1 VRSKPKRALS
11 AVEHKKV
18 LDLLH
23 SEAFVDKAPSE
34 VWASLLDME
43 IYLCSI
49 RTMYRILAAN
59 NEVRERRNQRQHP
72 VYAKPELLA
81 TGTHQVYSWDIT
93 KLRGPVK
100 GSFYY
105 LYVMIDIFSRYVVG
119 WMVARRETAVLAEY
133 FLKRSCQSQ
142 GIKPGHL
149 VIHSDRGAPMT
160 SHLVA
165 QLFTDLGVQKSVSR
179 PHVSNDNSY
188 SESQFKTLKY
198 RPEFP
203 DRFGSLQDAR
213 VHCKEFFHWYNHEH
227 YHSGIG
233 LLTPA
238 VVHSGQ
244 SQTWMDKRQQVLNVA
259 YQAHPERFVRHAPKP
274 PELALQVWI
283 NAPVKTVETPQS
295 DAKTA
300 GCANLLSVEVA

>member
-1 VRSKPKRALS
+1 MKYVSGVTRKGLTACR
-11 AVEHKKV
+11 
-18 LDLLH
+18 
-23 SEAFVDKAPSE
+23 
-34 VWASLLDME
+34 
-43 IYLCSI
+43 
-49 RTMYRILAAN
+49 
-59 NEVRERRNQRQHP
+59 QRQHP

-165 QLFTDLGVQKSVSR
+165 QLFSDLGVQKSVSR

-213 VHCKEFFHWYNHEH
+213 VHCQEFFHWYNHEH
-227 YHSGIG
+227 HHSGIG

-259 YQAHPERFVRHAPKP
+259 YQAHPERFVRHAPKL
-274 PELALQVWI
+274 PELALEVWI

-295 DAKTA
+295 DAQTE
-300 GCANLLSVEVA
+300 GCANLLSSEVT